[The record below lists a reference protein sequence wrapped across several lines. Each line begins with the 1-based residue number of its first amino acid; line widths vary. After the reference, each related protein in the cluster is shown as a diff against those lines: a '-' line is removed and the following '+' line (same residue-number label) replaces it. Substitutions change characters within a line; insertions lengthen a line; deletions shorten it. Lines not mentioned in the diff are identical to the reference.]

1 MINKDQIERYIKYS
15 GDLDKWVRSQ
25 KGGMD
30 ETLSGSDWN
39 LIEKAVQRL
48 RLEKSMSAS
57 HDYKAETERV
67 LNKTFENAEVI
78 RMARE
83 MVNSAK

>member
-1 MINKDQIERYIKYS
+1 MINKEQIERYIEYK

-25 KGGMD
+25 KGSMD
-30 ETLSGSDWN
+30 DTLSGADWN
-39 LIEKAVQRL
+39 LIEKAVNRL
-48 RLEKSMSAS
+48 RLERSMSAS

-78 RMARE
+78 QLARKL
-83 MVNSAK
+83 VDSAK